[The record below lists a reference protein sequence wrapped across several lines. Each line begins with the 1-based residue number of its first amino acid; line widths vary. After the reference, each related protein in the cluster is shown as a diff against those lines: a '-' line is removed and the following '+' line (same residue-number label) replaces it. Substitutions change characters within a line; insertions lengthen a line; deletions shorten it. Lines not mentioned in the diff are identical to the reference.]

1 MCRTGKDEDDSQTRD
16 RERVFSILGW
26 GYAYHIYIYIYTLYK
41 SFEPVAQL
49 LYQKACITGNGEWF
63 AMTGCPA
70 KTALLAKYFSVF
82 IHHRFLGFPLVK
94 EDPSFE

>member
-1 MCRTGKDEDDSQTRD
+1 MTARLGIG
-16 RERVFSILGW
+16 RECSAFWVGVMHII
-26 GYAYHIYIYIYTLYK
+26 YIYIYIYTLYK